1 MPIAADRQSQA
12 AQKDPGWFSRLGG
25 WLFLRRTTLPVPI
38 ILALLILPPQSLPA
52 YIAPLGIVIILLA
65 ETLRLWAVRQIG
77 VISRTRRDRLG
88 PLVTS
93 GPFALV
99 RNPLYLGNIALWVG
113 FTLAARLVYFLPVV
127 LFGLGLAYHAIVLWE
142 EQLLETR
149 RGEAYRQYAAE
160 TPRWLPMP
168 RRVAKTLA
176 EPFSW
181 SDTLYSER
189 GTLLGIAAGGG
200 LLYLKQLL
208 IGD

>member
-12 AQKDPGWFSRLGG
+12 AQKDPGRWTRLGG

-52 YIAPLGIVIILLA
+52 SLVSLGIGLIVLA
-65 ETLRLWAVRQIG
+65 ETVRLWAVRQIG
-77 VISRTRRDRLG
+77 VISRTRQDRLG

-99 RNPLYLGNIALWVG
+99 RNPLYLGNIALWAG
-113 FTLAARLVYFLPVV
+113 FTLAARLVYVLPIV
-127 LFGLGLAYHAIVLWE
+127 LVGLGLAYHAMVLWE

-149 RGEAYRQYAAE
+149 LGDAYRRYAAA

-168 RRVAKTLA
+168 RRVTRTVAD
-176 EPFSW
+176 PFSW

-189 GTLLGIAAGGG
+189 GTLLAIAVGGG